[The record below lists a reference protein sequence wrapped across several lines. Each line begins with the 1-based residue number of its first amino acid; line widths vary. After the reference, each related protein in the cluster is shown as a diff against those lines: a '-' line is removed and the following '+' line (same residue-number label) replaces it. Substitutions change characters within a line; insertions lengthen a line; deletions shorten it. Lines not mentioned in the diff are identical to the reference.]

1 MSRIIIVDDLNLN
14 RYMLE
19 TMLKARGH
27 DVVGAGNGLDALV
40 AARNAP
46 PDLVVSDILMP
57 VMDGFQLCL
66 EWRSDE
72 KLKNI
77 PFMFYTATYT
87 SKKDEEFALALG
99 ADRFVIKPQEP
110 EILIGMI
117 DEILAN
123 RGASPVAQ
131 PSLSTDGSMRHYAA
145 TLFKK
150 LEKKIKDLEAANAR
164 ILAEM
169 EERRRLH
176 EELLQ
181 ADRKLRQ
188 SQKEAAMGRLASGIA
203 HDFNNILQGIMGHA
217 EILLMALPIDNALVK
232 DVREVLGGAER
243 AAELIRQMLIFSR
256 RNVQN
261 RHPVNLH
268 SIVHEA
274 MRLLAI
280 TFPGNVEIRWNL
292 EDCPTVDADPDQI
305 QQLVVNLCSNARDAM
320 RTVGGRLV
328 VGLHPVDL
336 DASAVAGL
344 PPLQAG
350 PHVMLTVEDNGIGMD
365 EDAVQ
370 HVFEPYFAT
379 KEAKDSAGLA
389 LAVVQGVVQ
398 SHNAAIAVTS
408 APGNGTTFRVYFPVR
423 ATRVTEGGGTDAPA

>member
-1 MSRIIIVDDLNLN
+1 MSRILVVDDLEQN

-19 TMLKARGH
+19 TMLEGRGH
-27 DVVGAGNGLDALV
+27 EVVGAANGLDALAV
-40 AARNAP
+40 AREAA

-110 EILIGMI
+110 ENLIGI
-117 DEILAN
+117 IEGVLVD
-123 RGASPVAQ
+123 RGSSPVAK
-131 PSLSTDGSMRHYAA
+131 PTLSPDESMRNYAV

-150 LEKKIKDLEAANAR
+150 LERKVKDLEAANAQVR
-164 ILAEM
+164 EEM
-169 EERRRLH
+169 EERQRLH

-181 ADRKLRQ
+181 AERKLRQ

-217 EILLMALPIDNALVK
+217 EILLMALPIDNAVVK
-232 DVREVLGGAER
+232 DVREILGGAER
-243 AAELIRQMLIFSR
+243 SAELIRQMLIFSR
-256 RNVQN
+256 QNVQN

-292 EDCPTVDADPDQI
+292 DDCPTVDADPDQI
-305 QQLVVNLCSNARDAM
+305 QQLVINLCSNARDAM
-320 RTVGGRLV
+320 QACGGRLV

-336 DASAVAGL
+336 DAAAAAGL

-370 HVFEPYFAT
+370 HVFEPYFAAN
-379 KEAKDSAGLA
+379 EAKDSAGLA
-389 LAVVQGVVQ
+389 LAVVQGIVQ
-398 SHNAAIAVTS
+398 NHNAAIAVAS
-408 APGNGTTFRVYFPVR
+408 APGKGTTFRVYFP
-423 ATRVTEGGGTDAPA
+423 AHVTQITEDGGSAGG